1 MAHPDPIDPVLLII
15 GTCNRRA
22 GIFAVVHSFKRY
34 HPTAKAFVCLVD
46 RPTKEMPPLDIPGTI
61 FFADELSLPGGR
73 RFLFKY
79 DAFELCCAL
88 KPFAISHILQQHDI
102 NRLLYLD
109 SDILVLNSFWDD
121 LESAW
126 EKHSVLLTPH
136 LIQLPSDL
144 EPEFQRSLAQ
154 HGAYNGGFIA
164 VNTGAETDDFL
175 HCWANLL
182 NEHCTLDPMNS
193 IYVDQRWLDLL
204 AASSAAVGVLRDPG
218 LNVAYW
224 NLQER
229 NLAINNGQM
238 WKVNGE
244 ALKFFHFSGFDRK
257 KLTTKAECNDLVA
270 LRLARE
276 YGELLDQ
283 ANDLG
288 FCNFAYGW
296 DFYSD
301 GTPIKSAHRDLI
313 LSACAEFRDV
323 QDPFL
328 LPSLFSWDE
337 IEKASALHEPVRLS
351 QRFLAQQSSFPTL
364 WRLRKHPVIGTV
376 WKLWERF
383 VNPSLSADH
392 PSNGRF

>member
-1 MAHPDPIDPVLLII
+1 MAHQDPIDPVLLTI

-22 GIFAVVHSFKRY
+22 GIVAVVNSFKRY
-34 HPTAKAFVCLVD
+34 HPAANAFVCLVD
-46 RPTKEMPPLDIPGTI
+46 RPTKEMPPLDIPATI

-88 KPFAISHILQQHDI
+88 KPFAMSHILQQHNV

-121 LESAW
+121 LEPAW
-126 EKHSVLLTPH
+126 ATHSVLLTPH
-136 LIQLPSDL
+136 LVQLPSGID
-144 EPEFQRSLAQ
+144 PEFQRSMAQ

-164 VNTGAETDDFL
+164 VEKGTETDRFL
-175 HCWANLL
+175 DCWANLL
-182 NEHCTLDPMNS
+182 DAHCTFDPMNS

-204 AASSAAVGVLRDPG
+204 TASSAAVGVLRDPG

-229 NLAINNGQM
+229 KLTLDDGQM
-238 WKVNGE
+238 WRVNGE
-244 ALKFFHFSGFDRK
+244 ALKFFHFSGFDRN
-257 KLTTKAECNDLVA
+257 KLTIKAVCNDIAA

-283 ANDLG
+283 AKDLG
-288 FCNFAYGW
+288 FSNFGYGW
-296 DFYSD
+296 DLYSD
-301 GTPIKSAHRDLI
+301 GKPINSAHRDLI
-313 LSACAEFRDV
+313 LSDCAEFRDV
-323 QDPFL
+323 KDPFS
-328 LPSLFSWDE
+328 LPSLLAWDQ
-337 IEKASALHEPVRLS
+337 IEKAGALHEPVRLS
-351 QRFLAQQSSFPTL
+351 QRFLEQQSSFPTL
-364 WRLRKHPVIGTV
+364 RRLRRHPVIGTV

-383 VNPSLSADH
+383 VNPSLSSDC
-392 PSNGRF
+392 PPNGRC